1 MTLHVK
7 DVSWTVDEQKIL
19 RDVSAEV
26 AAGAFVGVLGPN
38 GSGKSS
44 LLRCVYRALK
54 PDAGFIA
61 MDGQSVW
68 ELDAREAAQ
77 RTATVLQESPGEF
90 EFVVWEMVLMGRT
103 PHKSMFA
110 RENEEDHALVESAL
124 AQVGMLSFADRS
136 FATLSGGEKQRVL
149 IARALAQQA
158 RFLILDEPTN
168 HLDVRYQLEILDL
181 VRSLHVTTFTA
192 LHDLNLAAT
201 YCDRI
206 YLMAQG
212 EIVAAGTPEDVFQP
226 ALLRKVFG
234 VEAEVQVHPR
244 TGKLHIVFLPSHVDQ
259 TAPAASV
266 GSPHPALSGS
276 GNGLPSEA

>member
-1 MTLHVK
+1 MTLHVENITWR
-7 DVSWTVDEQKIL
+7 VEEHTIL
-19 RDVSAEV
+19 RDVAVDV
-26 AAGAFVGVLGPN
+26 AAGELVGVLGPN

-44 LLRCVYRALK
+44 LLRCIYRALK
-54 PDAGFIA
+54 PDTGYIA
-61 MDGQSVW
+61 LDGDSVW
-68 ELDAREAAQ
+68 DLDAREAAR
-77 RTATVLQESPGEF
+77 RTATVLQETPGEF

-110 RENEEDHALVESAL
+110 RESAEDHNLVESAL
-124 AQVGMLSFADRS
+124 DQVGMLSFADRS
-136 FATLSGGEKQRVL
+136 FSTLSGGEKQRVL

-181 VRSLHVTTFTA
+181 VRGLQVTTFTA

-201 YCDRI
+201 YCDRLYI
-206 YLMAQG
+206 MAEG
-212 EIVAAGTPEDVFQP
+212 EIVAAGTPEEVFQP

-244 TGKLHIVFLPSHVDQ
+244 TDKLHIVFLPSHIHETV
-259 TAPAASV
+259 PA
-266 GSPHPALSGS
+266 GSDRSPYPALSGN
-276 GNGLPSEA
+276 GNGLPSSV

>member
-1 MTLHVK
+1 M
-7 DVSWTVDEQKIL
+7 
-19 RDVSAEV
+19 
-26 AAGAFVGVLGPN
+26 
-38 GSGKSS
+38 
-44 LLRCVYRALK
+44 RAY
-54 PDAGFIA
+54 IA
-61 MDGQSVW
+61 LDGDNVW
-68 ELDAREAAQ
+68 DLDAREAAR
-77 RTATVLQESPGEF
+77 RTATVLQETPGEF

-110 RENEEDHALVESAL
+110 RENTEDHDLVESAL

-181 VRSLHVTTFTA
+181 VRGLQVTTFTA

-201 YCDRI
+201 YCDRLYI
-206 YLMAQG
+206 MDRG

-244 TGKLHIVFLPSHVDQ
+244 TGKLHIVFLPAH
-259 TAPAASV
+259 AAASASTNGATASTVTV
-266 GSPHPALSGS
+266 GAG
-276 GNGLPSEA
+276 

>member
-1 MTLHVK
+1 MTLHVER
-7 DVSWTVDEQKIL
+7 VTWRVEEQTIL
-19 RDVSAEV
+19 RDVAVDV
-26 AAGAFVGVLGPN
+26 AAGELVGVLGPN

-44 LLRCVYRALK
+44 LLRCIYRALK
-54 PDAGFIA
+54 PDAGYIA
-61 MDGQSVW
+61 LDGDSVW
-68 ELDAREAAQ
+68 DLDAREAAR
-77 RTATVLQESPGEF
+77 RTATVLQETPGEF

-110 RENEEDHALVESAL
+110 RENAEDHNLVESAL

-181 VRSLHVTTFTA
+181 VRGLQVTTFTA

-201 YCDRI
+201 YCDRLYI
-206 YLMAQG
+206 MSEGA
-212 EIVAAGTPEDVFQP
+212 IVAAGTPEEVLQP
-226 ALLRKVFG
+226 ALLREVFG

-244 TGKLHIVFLPSHVDQ
+244 TGKLHIVFLPAHTTEPTLYAANGTQ
-259 TAPAASV
+259 TPAAAVGDRYAPAK
-266 GSPHPALSGS
+266 
-276 GNGLPSEA
+276 

>member
-1 MTLHVK
+1 MTLHVEK
-7 DVSWTVDEQKIL
+7 VTWSVEEQTIL
-19 RDVSAEV
+19 RDVAVDV
-26 AAGAFVGVLGPN
+26 AAGELVGVLGPN
-38 GSGKSS
+38 GSGKAS
-44 LLRCVYRALK
+44 LLRCIYRALK
-54 PDAGFIA
+54 PDAGYIA
-61 MDGQSVW
+61 LEGDSVW
-68 ELDAREAAQ
+68 DLDAKEAAR
-77 RTATVLQESPGEF
+77 RTATVLQETPGEF

-103 PHKSMFA
+103 PHKGMFA
-110 RENEEDHALVESAL
+110 RENAEDHELVENAL
-124 AQVGMLSFADRS
+124 SQVGMLSFADRS

-181 VRSLHVTTFTA
+181 VRGLRVTTFTA

-201 YCDRI
+201 YCDRLYI
-206 YLMAQG
+206 MAEG

-244 TGKLHIVFLPSHVDQ
+244 TGKLHIVFLPAHAAAPPA
-259 TAPAASV
+259 TPAEAPAAAVLV
-266 GSPHPALSGS
+266 G
-276 GNGLPSEA
+276 ER

>member
-1 MTLHVK
+1 MTLHVEE
-7 DVSWTVDEQKIL
+7 VTWRVEEHTIL
-19 RDVSAEV
+19 RDVAVDVSAGEL
-26 AAGAFVGVLGPN
+26 VGVLGPN

-44 LLRCVYRALK
+44 LLRCIYRALK
-54 PDAGFIA
+54 PDAGYIA
-61 MDGQSVW
+61 LDGDNVW
-68 ELDAREAAQ
+68 DLDAKEAAR
-77 RTATVLQESPGEF
+77 RTATVLQETPGEF

-110 RENEEDHALVESAL
+110 RENAEDHDLVESAL
-124 AQVGMLSFADRS
+124 AQVGMLSFADRN

-181 VRSLHVTTFTA
+181 VRGLQVTTFTA

-201 YCDRI
+201 YCDRLYI
-206 YLMAQG
+206 MAEG

-234 VEAEVQVHPR
+234 VEAEVQIHPR
-244 TGKLHIVFLPSHVDQ
+244 TGKLHIVFLPAHAAPPP
-259 TAPAASV
+259 APAPAEEPASV
-266 GSPHPALSGS
+266 VLVGES
-276 GNGLPSEA
+276 

>member
-1 MTLHVK
+1 MTL
-7 DVSWTVDEQKIL
+7 TVENVTWRVEEQTIL
-19 RDVSAEV
+19 RDVAVDV
-26 AAGAFVGVLGPN
+26 AAGELVGVLGPN

-44 LLRCVYRALK
+44 LLRCIYRALK
-54 PDAGFIA
+54 PDAGYIA
-61 MDGQSVW
+61 LDGDNVW
-68 ELDAREAAQ
+68 DLDAKEAAR
-77 RTATVLQESPGEF
+77 RTATVLQETPGEF

-103 PHKSMFA
+103 PHKSMFD
-110 RENEEDHALVESAL
+110 RENAEDYDLVDSAL
-124 AQVGMLSFADRS
+124 EQVGMLSFADRN

-181 VRSLHVTTFTA
+181 VRELQVTTFTA

-201 YCDRI
+201 YCDRLYI
-206 YLMAQG
+206 MAEG

-234 VEAEVQVHPR
+234 VEAEVQIHPR
-244 TGKLHIVFLPSHVDQ
+244 TDKLHIVFLPAHAAVPSV
-259 TAPAASV
+259 TAPAEAPASAVLV
-266 GSPHPALSGS
+266 GES
-276 GNGLPSEA
+276 

>member
-1 MTLHVK
+1 MTLTVEK
-7 DVSWTVDEQKIL
+7 VTWRVDEHTIL
-19 RDVSAEV
+19 RDVAVDV
-26 AAGAFVGVLGPN
+26 AAGELVGVLGPN

-44 LLRCVYRALK
+44 LLRCIYRALK
-54 PDAGFIA
+54 PNAGYIA
-61 MDGQSVW
+61 LDGDNVW
-68 ELDAREAAQ
+68 DLDAREAAR
-77 RTATVLQESPGEF
+77 RTATVLQETPGEF

-110 RENEEDHALVESAL
+110 RENAEDHDLVENAL

-136 FATLSGGEKQRVL
+136 FVTLSGGEKQRVL

-181 VRSLHVTTFTA
+181 VRGLQVTTFTA

-201 YCDRI
+201 YCDRLYI
-206 YLMAQG
+206 MAEG

-226 ALLRKVFG
+226 ALLREVFG

-244 TGKLHIVFLPSHVDQ
+244 TGKLHIVFLPAHAATPAS
-259 TAPAASV
+259 TNGAPAASV
-266 GSPHPALSGS
+266 MAGAD
-276 GNGLPSEA
+276 

>member
-1 MTLHVK
+1 MTLHVEK
-7 DVSWTVDEQKIL
+7 VTWRVEEQAIL
-19 RDVSAEV
+19 RDVAVDV
-26 AAGAFVGVLGPN
+26 AAGELVGVLGPN

-44 LLRCVYRALK
+44 LLRCIYRALK
-54 PDAGFIA
+54 PDAGYIA
-61 MDGQSVW
+61 LDGDNVW
-68 ELDAREAAQ
+68 DLDAKEAAR
-77 RTATVLQESPGEF
+77 RTATVLQETPGEF
-90 EFVVWEMVLMGRT
+90 EFVVWEMVLMGRA
-103 PHKSMFA
+103 PHKRMFA
-110 RENEEDHALVESAL
+110 RENAEDHDLVESAL
-124 AQVGMLSFADRS
+124 GQVGMLPFAERS

-181 VRSLHVTTFTA
+181 VRGLQVTTFTA

-201 YCDRI
+201 YCDRLYI
-206 YLMAQG
+206 MSEG

-244 TGKLHIVFLPSHVDQ
+244 TGKLHIVFLPAHAAAPSA
-259 TAPAASV
+259 TASNEAPASAVLV
-266 GSPHPALSGS
+266 GES
-276 GNGLPSEA
+276 

>member
-1 MTLHVK
+1 MTLHVEK
-7 DVSWTVDEQKIL
+7 VTWSVEEQTIL
-19 RDVSAEV
+19 RDVAVDV
-26 AAGAFVGVLGPN
+26 AAGELVGVLGPN

-44 LLRCVYRALK
+44 LLRCIYRALK
-54 PDAGFIA
+54 PDAGYIA
-61 MDGQSVW
+61 LEGDSVW
-68 ELDAREAAQ
+68 DLDAKEAAR
-77 RTATVLQESPGEF
+77 RTATVLQETPGEF

-103 PHKSMFA
+103 PHKGMFA
-110 RENEEDHALVESAL
+110 RENAEDHDLVENAL
-124 AQVGMLSFADRS
+124 SQVGMLSFADRS

-181 VRSLHVTTFTA
+181 VRGLRVTTFTA

-201 YCDRI
+201 YCDRLYI
-206 YLMAQG
+206 MAEG

-244 TGKLHIVFLPSHVDQ
+244 TGKLHIVFLPAHAAAPPA
-259 TAPAASV
+259 TAPAEVPVPAVLV
-266 GSPHPALSGS
+266 G
-276 GNGLPSEA
+276 ER

>member
-1 MTLHVK
+1 MTLHVEK
-7 DVSWTVDEQKIL
+7 VTWRVEEHTILHDVAV
-19 RDVSAEV
+19 EV
-26 AAGAFVGVLGPN
+26 AAGELVGVLGPN

-44 LLRCVYRALK
+44 LLRCIYRALK
-54 PDAGFIA
+54 PNAGYIALDGDNVWDIDAK
-61 MDGQSVW
+61 
-68 ELDAREAAQ
+68 EAAR
-77 RTATVLQESPGEF
+77 RTATVLQETPGEF

-110 RENEEDHALVESAL
+110 RENAEDHDLVESAL

-181 VRSLHVTTFTA
+181 VRGLQVTTFTA

-201 YCDRI
+201 YCDRLYI
-206 YLMAQG
+206 MAEG

-244 TGKLHIVFLPSHVDQ
+244 TGKLHIVFLPAHAVPPAS
-259 TAPAASV
+259 TNGAPASSV
-266 GSPHPALSGS
+266 MVGVD
-276 GNGLPSEA
+276 

>member
-1 MTLHVK
+1 MTLHVEK
-7 DVSWTVDEQKIL
+7 VTWSVEEQTIL
-19 RDVSAEV
+19 RDVAVDV
-26 AAGAFVGVLGPN
+26 AAGELVGVLGPN

-44 LLRCVYRALK
+44 LLRCIYRALK
-54 PDAGFIA
+54 PDAGYIA
-61 MDGQSVW
+61 LEGDSVW
-68 ELDAREAAQ
+68 DLDAKEAAR
-77 RTATVLQESPGEF
+77 RTATVLQETPGEF

-103 PHKSMFA
+103 PHKGMFA
-110 RENEEDHALVESAL
+110 RENAEDHDLVENAL
-124 AQVGMLSFADRS
+124 SQVGMLSFADRS

-181 VRSLHVTTFTA
+181 VRGLRVTTFTA

-201 YCDRI
+201 YCDRLYI
-206 YLMAQG
+206 MAEG

-244 TGKLHIVFLPSHVDQ
+244 TGKLHIVFLPAHAAAPPA
-259 TAPAASV
+259 TAPAEAPAAAVLV
-266 GSPHPALSGS
+266 G
-276 GNGLPSEA
+276 ER

>member
-1 MTLHVK
+1 MTLHVEN
-7 DVSWTVDEQKIL
+7 VTWRVDEHTIL
-19 RDVSAEV
+19 RDVAVDV
-26 AAGAFVGVLGPN
+26 AAGELVGVLGPN

-44 LLRCVYRALK
+44 LLRCIYRALK
-54 PDAGFIA
+54 PDAGYIA
-61 MDGQSVW
+61 LDGDNVW
-68 ELDAREAAQ
+68 DLDAREAAR
-77 RTATVLQESPGEF
+77 RTATVLQETPGEF

-110 RENEEDHALVESAL
+110 RENEEDHDLVESAL
-124 AQVGMLSFADRS
+124 DQVGMLSFADRS
-136 FATLSGGEKQRVL
+136 FSTLSGGEKQRVL

-181 VRSLHVTTFTA
+181 VRGLPVTTFTA

-201 YCDRI
+201 YCDRLYI
-206 YLMAQG
+206 MAEG
-212 EIVAAGTPEDVFQP
+212 EIVAAGTPEDVFEP

-244 TGKLHIVFLPSHVDQ
+244 TGKLHIVFLPAHAA
-259 TAPAASV
+259 APSATVANETPASAVLV
-266 GSPHPALSGS
+266 GES
-276 GNGLPSEA
+276 

>member
-1 MTLHVK
+1 MTLHVENITWR
-7 DVSWTVDEQKIL
+7 VEEHTIL
-19 RDVSAEV
+19 RDVAVDV
-26 AAGAFVGVLGPN
+26 AAGELVGVLGPN

-44 LLRCVYRALK
+44 LLRCIYRALK
-54 PDAGFIA
+54 PDAGYIA
-61 MDGQSVW
+61 LDGDNVW
-68 ELDAREAAQ
+68 DLDAKEAAR
-77 RTATVLQESPGEF
+77 RTATVLQETPGEF

-110 RENEEDHALVESAL
+110 RENTEDHDLVESAL

-136 FATLSGGEKQRVL
+136 FSTLSGGEKQRVL

-181 VRSLHVTTFTA
+181 VRGLQVTTFTA

-201 YCDRI
+201 YCDRLYI
-206 YLMAQG
+206 MAEG

-226 ALLRKVFG
+226 ELLRRVFG

-244 TGKLHIVFLPSHVDQ
+244 TDKLHIVFLPAHAAVPSA
-259 TAPAASV
+259 TAPTEAPASAVLV
-266 GSPHPALSGS
+266 GES
-276 GNGLPSEA
+276 

>member
-1 MTLHVK
+1 MTLHVEK
-7 DVSWTVDEQKIL
+7 VTWRVEEQAIL
-19 RDVSAEV
+19 RDVAVDV
-26 AAGAFVGVLGPN
+26 AAGELVGVLGPN

-44 LLRCVYRALK
+44 LLRCIYRALK
-54 PDAGFIA
+54 PDAGYIA
-61 MDGQSVW
+61 LDGDNVW
-68 ELDAREAAQ
+68 DLDAKEAAR
-77 RTATVLQESPGEF
+77 RTATVLQETPGEF

-110 RENEEDHALVESAL
+110 RENAEDHDLVESAL
-124 AQVGMLSFADRS
+124 GQVGMLPFAERS

-181 VRSLHVTTFTA
+181 VRGLQVTTFTA

-201 YCDRI
+201 YCDRLYI
-206 YLMAQG
+206 MSEG

-226 ALLRKVFG
+226 SLLRKVFG

-244 TGKLHIVFLPSHVDQ
+244 TGKLHIVFLPAHAAAPSA
-259 TAPAASV
+259 TASNEAPASAVLV
-266 GSPHPALSGS
+266 GES
-276 GNGLPSEA
+276 

>member
-1 MTLHVK
+1 MTLHVEK
-7 DVSWTVDEQKIL
+7 VTWRVEEQRIL
-19 RDVSAEV
+19 RDVAVDV
-26 AAGAFVGVLGPN
+26 AAGELVGVLGPN

-44 LLRCVYRALK
+44 LLRCIYRALK
-54 PDAGFIA
+54 PDAGYIA
-61 MDGQSVW
+61 LEGDNVW
-68 ELDAREAAQ
+68 DLDAREAAR
-77 RTATVLQESPGEF
+77 RTATVLQETPGEF

-103 PHKSMFA
+103 PHKGMFA
-110 RENEEDHALVESAL
+110 RENEEDHDLVENAL
-124 AQVGMLSFADRS
+124 SQVGMLSFADRS
-136 FATLSGGEKQRVL
+136 FVTLSGGEKQRVL

-181 VRSLHVTTFTA
+181 VRGLRVTTFTA

-201 YCDRI
+201 YCDRLYI
-206 YLMAQG
+206 MAEG

-244 TGKLHIVFLPSHVDQ
+244 TGKLHIVFLPAHAAAPPAA
-259 TAPAASV
+259 APAAAPASAVLV
-266 GSPHPALSGS
+266 G
-276 GNGLPSEA
+276 ER

>member
-1 MTLHVK
+1 MTLHVEK
-7 DVSWTVDEQKIL
+7 VTWRVEEHTIL
-19 RDVSAEV
+19 RDVAVDV
-26 AAGAFVGVLGPN
+26 AAGELVGVLGPN

-44 LLRCVYRALK
+44 LLRCIYRALK
-54 PDAGFIA
+54 PDAGNIA
-61 MDGQSVW
+61 LDGDNVW
-68 ELDAREAAQ
+68 DLDAKEAAR
-77 RTATVLQESPGEF
+77 RTATVLQETPGEF

-103 PHKSMFA
+103 PHKGMFE
-110 RENEEDHALVESAL
+110 RESAEDQDLVENAL

-181 VRSLHVTTFTA
+181 VRGLGVTTFTA

-201 YCDRI
+201 YCDRLYI
-206 YLMAQG
+206 MAEG

-226 ALLRKVFG
+226 ALLRQVFG

-244 TGKLHIVFLPSHVDQ
+244 TGKLHIVFLPAHAAVPSETVPVE
-259 TAPAASV
+259 APASAVLV
-266 GSPHPALSGS
+266 G
-276 GNGLPSEA
+276 ER

>member
-1 MTLHVK
+1 MTLHVEK
-7 DVSWTVDEQKIL
+7 VTWRVEEHTIL
-19 RDVSAEV
+19 RDVAVDV
-26 AAGAFVGVLGPN
+26 AAGELVGVLGPN

-44 LLRCVYRALK
+44 LLRCIYRALK
-54 PDAGFIA
+54 PNAGYIA
-61 MDGQSVW
+61 LDGDNVW
-68 ELDAREAAQ
+68 DLDAREAAR
-77 RTATVLQESPGEF
+77 RTATVLQETPGEF

-110 RENEEDHALVESAL
+110 RENAEDHDLVENAL

-181 VRSLHVTTFTA
+181 VRGLQVTTFTA

-201 YCDRI
+201 YCDRLYI
-206 YLMAQG
+206 MDRG

-244 TGKLHIVFLPSHVDQ
+244 TGKLHIVYLPAHAA
-259 TAPAASV
+259 APASTNGATASTVTV
-266 GSPHPALSGS
+266 GAD
-276 GNGLPSEA
+276 

>member
-1 MTLHVK
+1 MTLHVENITWR
-7 DVSWTVDEQKIL
+7 VEEQTIL
-19 RDVSAEV
+19 RDVAVDV
-26 AAGAFVGVLGPN
+26 AAGELVGVLGPN

-44 LLRCVYRALK
+44 LLRCIYRALK
-54 PDAGFIA
+54 PDAGYIA
-61 MDGQSVW
+61 LDGDNVW
-68 ELDAREAAQ
+68 DLDAREAAR
-77 RTATVLQESPGEF
+77 RTATVLQETPGEF

-110 RENEEDHALVESAL
+110 RENEEDHDLVESAL

-136 FATLSGGEKQRVL
+136 FTTLSGGEKQRVL

-181 VRSLHVTTFTA
+181 VRGLQVTTFTA

-201 YCDRI
+201 YCDRLYI
-206 YLMAQG
+206 MAEG
-212 EIVAAGTPEDVFQP
+212 EIVAAGTPDDVFQP

-244 TGKLHIVFLPSHVDQ
+244 TGKLHIVFLPAH
-259 TAPAASV
+259 AASPSAKAVNETPASAVLV
-266 GSPHPALSGS
+266 GES
-276 GNGLPSEA
+276 

>member
-1 MTLHVK
+1 MTLHVEK
-7 DVSWTVDEQKIL
+7 VTWRVEEHTIL
-19 RDVSAEV
+19 RDVAVDV
-26 AAGAFVGVLGPN
+26 AAGELVGVLGPN

-44 LLRCVYRALK
+44 LLRCIYRALK
-54 PDAGFIA
+54 PDAGNIA
-61 MDGQSVW
+61 LDGDNVW
-68 ELDAREAAQ
+68 DLDAKEAAR
-77 RTATVLQESPGEF
+77 RTATVLQETPGEF

-103 PHKSMFA
+103 PHKGMFE
-110 RENEEDHALVESAL
+110 RESEEDQDLVENAL

-181 VRSLHVTTFTA
+181 VRGLGVTTFTA

-201 YCDRI
+201 YCDRLYI
-206 YLMAQG
+206 MAEG

-226 ALLRKVFG
+226 ALLRQVFG

-244 TGKLHIVFLPSHVDQ
+244 TGKLHIVFLPAHAAVPSE
-259 TAPAASV
+259 TAPVEAPASAVLV
-266 GSPHPALSGS
+266 G
-276 GNGLPSEA
+276 ER

>member
-1 MTLHVK
+1 MTLHVENITWR
-7 DVSWTVDEQKIL
+7 VEEHTIL
-19 RDVSAEV
+19 RDVAVDV
-26 AAGAFVGVLGPN
+26 AAGELVGVLGPN

-44 LLRCVYRALK
+44 LLRCIYRALK
-54 PDAGFIA
+54 PDAGYIA
-61 MDGQSVW
+61 LDGDNVW
-68 ELDAREAAQ
+68 DLDAREAAR
-77 RTATVLQESPGEF
+77 RTATVLQETPGEF

-110 RENEEDHALVESAL
+110 RENAEDHDLVENAL

-136 FATLSGGEKQRVL
+136 FSTLSGGEKQRVL

-181 VRSLHVTTFTA
+181 VRGLQVTTFTA

-201 YCDRI
+201 YCDRLYI
-206 YLMAQG
+206 MAEG

-226 ALLRKVFG
+226 ALLRQVFG

-244 TGKLHIVFLPSHVDQ
+244 TEKLHIVFLPAH
-259 TAPAASV
+259 AASLPDPAPVEASASTVLV
-266 GSPHPALSGS
+266 GGR
-276 GNGLPSEA
+276 

>member
-1 MTLHVK
+1 MTLHVEG
-7 DVSWTVDEQKIL
+7 VTWGVEEQTIL
-19 RDVSAEV
+19 RDVAVDVSAGEL
-26 AAGAFVGVLGPN
+26 VGVLGPN

-44 LLRCVYRALK
+44 LLRCIYRALK
-54 PDAGFIA
+54 PDAGHIA
-61 MDGQSVW
+61 LDGDSVW
-68 ELDAREAAQ
+68 DLDAREAAR
-77 RTATVLQESPGEF
+77 RTATVLQETPGEF

-103 PHKSMFA
+103 PHKGMFA
-110 RENEEDHALVESAL
+110 RENDEDHDLVVSAL
-124 AQVGMLSFADRS
+124 AQVGMLSFAERS

-206 YLMAQG
+206 YLMAEG
-212 EIVAAGTPEDVFQP
+212 EIVAAGTPEEVLQP
-226 ALLRKVFG
+226 TLLREVFG
-234 VEAEVQVHPR
+234 VEAEVQIHPR
-244 TGKLHIVFLPSHVDQ
+244 TGKLHIVFLPAH
-259 TAPAASV
+259 AATTVSTNGASKSAVMV
-266 GSPHPALSGS
+266 GAD
-276 GNGLPSEA
+276 

>member
-1 MTLHVK
+1 MTLHVEN
-7 DVSWTVDEQKIL
+7 VTWRVEEQTIL
-19 RDVSAEV
+19 RDVAVDV
-26 AAGAFVGVLGPN
+26 AAGELVGVLGPN

-44 LLRCVYRALK
+44 LLRCIYRALR
-54 PDAGFIA
+54 PNAGYIA
-61 MDGQSVW
+61 LDGDNVW
-68 ELDAREAAQ
+68 DLDPREAAR
-77 RTATVLQESPGEF
+77 RTATVLQETPGEF

-110 RENEEDHALVESAL
+110 RENAEDHNLVESAL

-136 FATLSGGEKQRVL
+136 FVTLSGGEKQRVL

-181 VRSLHVTTFTA
+181 VRGLRVTTFTA

-201 YCDRI
+201 YCDRLYI
-206 YLMAQG
+206 MSEG

-244 TGKLHIVFLPSHVDQ
+244 TGKLHIVFLPAHAAAPMA
-259 TAPAASV
+259 TASNETLAAAVLV
-266 GSPHPALSGS
+266 GES
-276 GNGLPSEA
+276 